1 MAYDVSGKKV
11 VWALAIGLLVMM
23 PVIYINITDRE
34 QQQQADAKIHGLIE
48 EQYVVVRKEIDTYVE
63 KQQYGLAIERWK
75 KFLKKFSYRNQ
86 YKEKIVAEIKALEEK
101 TK

>member
-34 QQQQADAKIHGLIE
+34 QQQQADAKIQGLIE
-48 EQYVVVRKEIDTYVE
+48 EQYIVVRKEIDTYIE
-63 KQQYGLAIERWK
+63 KQQYDLAIERWK

>member
-11 VWALAIGLLVMM
+11 VWALAVGLLVMM
-23 PVIYINITDRE
+23 PVVYINITDRE

-48 EQYVVVRKEIDTYVE
+48 EQYALVRKEIDGYIE

-86 YKEKIVAEIKALEEK
+86 YKDKIVAEVKELQKKIK
-101 TK
+101 